1 MGIVAVHCQLFLLRG
16 LDFLP
21 LFELFNINKS
31 RIQPQFSMVSL
42 DTLEKSHSLVVY
54 FILTSVQNHAIM
66 QVCTCMHWRLLMNEI
81 GSSSTPN
88 QTRARIIQA
97 ASLLFTEKGFAGSST
112 RAIAELAGVNEVTL
126 FRHFGTKEKL
136 AKAIMDDFG
145 GLSIAEDL
153 EPHFSGNY
161 SQDLTLIGKTMM
173 KVMTERGDVIRMAIC
188 EAGNFPEFQQIVA
201 ENPRQLR
208 RMLAR
213 YFERQ
218 MDAGLIHSGHPEVL
232 AQAFLGMFFSYTV
245 LQSFLLDSL
254 QPEIS
259 AEDMVEQY
267 VALFVRGTLIEQE

>member
-1 MGIVAVHCQLFLLRG
+1 
-16 LDFLP
+16 
-21 LFELFNINKS
+21 
-31 RIQPQFSMVSL
+31 
-42 DTLEKSHSLVVY
+42 
-54 FILTSVQNHAIM
+54 
-66 QVCTCMHWRLLMNEI
+66 MNDI
-81 GSSSTPN
+81 GSSTNPN
-88 QTRARIIQA
+88 QTRVRIMQA
-97 ASLLFTEKGFAGSST
+97 ASTLFTKKGFAGTTT

-136 AKAIMDDFG
+136 AKAIMDEFG

-153 EPHFSGNY
+153 ERHFSGNY
-161 SQDLTLIGKTMM
+161 GQDLTLIGQVMM
-173 KVMTERGDVIRMAIC
+173 KVMAERSDAIRMAIC

-218 MDAGLIHSGHPEVL
+218 MDAGLIHTGHPEAL
-232 AQAFLGMFFSYTV
+232 AQVFLGMFFSYSV

-259 AEDMVEQY
+259 SDDMVEQS
-267 VALFVRGTLIEQE
+267 VALFVRGTLIEQG